1 MNIEGNMSDLGNSM
15 KVVLADTF
23 GMFLKTWNFHWN
35 VEGPNFAEYHK
46 LFGDIYEELFGAVD
60 AVAEQIR
67 SLDEYSPGSYARF
80 KELTTV
86 EDEVKI
92 PTATVMIE
100 KLLATNDQVIDSL
113 NKAMEQAKIANNE
126 GIINFLGGRLEIHG
140 KHGWFLRAT
149 SKRNRA

>member
-1 MNIEGNMSDLGNSM
+1 MSDLGNSM

>member
-126 GIINFLGGRLEIHG
+126 GIVNFLGGRLEVHG

>member
-1 MNIEGNMSDLGNSM
+1 MSDLGNSM

-100 KLLATNDQVIDSL
+100 KLLATNDQVIASL

-126 GIINFLGGRLEIHG
+126 GIVNFLGGRLEVHG

>member
-1 MNIEGNMSDLGNSM
+1 MSDLGNSM

-126 GIINFLGGRLEIHG
+126 GIVNFLGGRLEVHG

>member
-35 VEGPNFAEYHK
+35 IEGPNFSEYHK

-126 GIINFLGGRLEIHG
+126 GIVNFLGGRLELHG

-149 SKRNRA
+149 STRNRA

>member
-1 MNIEGNMSDLGNSM
+1 MSDLGNSM

-35 VEGPNFAEYHK
+35 IEGPNFSEYHK

-113 NKAMEQAKIANNE
+113 NKAMEQAKIANIE
-126 GIINFLGGRLEIHG
+126 GIVNFLGGRLELHG

>member
-1 MNIEGNMSDLGNSM
+1 MSELG
-15 KVVLADTF
+15 KELKIVLADTF
-23 GMFLKTWNFHWN
+23 MMYMMSHKFHIN
-35 VEGPNFAEYHK
+35 VEGADFYQYHQ
-46 LFGDIYEELFGAVD
+46 LFQNIYDELWKSID
-60 AVAEQIR
+60 AIAEQIR
-67 SLDEYSPGSYARF
+67 SIDEYAPFSLERF
-80 KELTTV
+80 KELSTIT
-86 EDEVKI
+86 DDAKI

-126 GIINFLGGRLEIHG
+126 GMVNFLGGRLEIHG

>member
-1 MNIEGNMSDLGNSM
+1 MNIEANMSDLGNSM

-23 GMFLKTWNFHWN
+23 GMFLKTWNFHWTC
-35 VEGPNFAEYHK
+35 EGPHMPEYHQ

-92 PTATVMIE
+92 PTSTVMIE